1 MKSQVKMSDIA
12 KELGVSTVTVSK
24 ALGDKEGVSDEL
36 RSKIKAKAQELG
48 YTMSTVSKAMRTGR
62 QNNIGILISERY
74 LEEHSYYWNLYQN
87 LLVQLM
93 KKGYFGILEIITSQN
108 EKELVQPKIVT
119 ENKVDATIIVG
130 QLRKRYLNKITLET
144 HGKIMFLDFYDLYL
158 SVSSVVADNFNGGFS
173 LTKYLIEQGHKDI
186 VYVGDIHATTSIMD
200 RAMGYYKCMLDHK
213 LKLRDQWF
221 ISDRNE
227 DGFLIDPQLPDD
239 MPTAFV
245 CNSDITA
252 NRLYDVLK
260 KHNYRVPED
269 ISLVGYDNFVTL
281 SNSDLEI
288 TTMEVGLDRL
298 AQSAVMIVDDILN
311 DVNVRERINLSCKL
325 IEKDSVKKIS
335 T

>member
-1 MKSQVKMSDIA
+1 MKTQIKMSDIA

-24 ALGDKEGVSDEL
+24 ALGDKDGVSEEL
-36 RSKIKAKAQELG
+36 RLKIKAKAQELG
-48 YTMSTVSKAMRTGR
+48 YTMSSVSQAMRTGR

-93 KKGYFGILEIITSQN
+93 KKGYFGILEIITNQN
-108 EKELVQPKIVT
+108 EKDLEQPKIIS

-130 QLRKRYLNKITLET
+130 QLRKRYLNKVTKDT
-144 HGKIMFLDFYDLYL
+144 QGKIMFLDFYDLYL
-158 SVSSVVADNFNGGFS
+158 SVSSVVADNYNGGYS

-200 RAMGYYKCMLDHK
+200 RAMGYYKCMLDNQ
-213 LKLRDQWF
+213 LILRDQWY
-221 ISDRNE
+221 ITDRNE
-227 DGFLIDPQLPDD
+227 DGFLIDPILPKQ

-260 KHNYRVPED
+260 RHNYQMPED
-269 ISLVGYDNFVTL
+269 ISLVGYDNFQTI
-281 SNSDLEI
+281 SNKDLGI

-298 AQSAVMIVDDILN
+298 AQSAVLIVDDILN
-311 DVNVRERINLSCKL
+311 GVHVCERINLSCKL
-325 IEKDSVKKIS
+325 IEKQSVRKIKI
-335 T
+335 